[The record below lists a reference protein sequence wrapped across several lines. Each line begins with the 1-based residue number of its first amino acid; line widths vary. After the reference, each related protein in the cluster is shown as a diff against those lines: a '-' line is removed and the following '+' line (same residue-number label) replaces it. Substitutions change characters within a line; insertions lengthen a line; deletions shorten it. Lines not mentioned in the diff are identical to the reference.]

1 MPAFRYP
8 REDLTVM
15 ANESHAPKTA
25 MIVAR
30 RIVRDIDR
38 LSLRQGDKLPPERV
52 MLEEYQVGRGTLR
65 ESLRFLE
72 LQGIISLK
80 PGPGGGPVVEQPQ
93 ASSLATS
100 LMLLLQFTDAQY
112 RVVAEARV
120 ALEPMMARLAA
131 DRMTPESLAEL
142 SETVKAMEAGLDDQT
157 MFLEANKR
165 FHDIIAWSSENA
177 LFGYLVD
184 AFADIL
190 DGTMLGIDYPAHR
203 RAAILRAHRSI
214 LDAMERKDSNA
225 AEETMAK
232 HIGEYMR
239 YAERKFPEVLTRRV
253 VWNF

>member
-1 MPAFRYP
+1 
-8 REDLTVM
+8 M
-15 ANESHAPKTA
+15 ANKSHAPKTA

-80 PGPGGGPVVEQPQ
+80 PGPGGGPVVEQPE

-100 LMLLLQFTDAQY
+100 LMLLLQFSDAQY

-131 DRMTPESLAEL
+131 ERMTPESLAEL
-142 SETVKAMEAGLDDQT
+142 QPGSLKHARCRGTNATV
-157 MFLEANKR
+157 R
-165 FHDIIAWSSENA
+165 FGS
-177 LFGYLVD
+177 LFQWD
-184 AFADIL
+184 FFAAQVSRL
-190 DGTMLGIDYPAHR
+190 PLH
-203 RAAILRAHRSI
+203 
-214 LDAMERKDSNA
+214 
-225 AEETMAK
+225 
-232 HIGEYMR
+232 
-239 YAERKFPEVLTRRV
+239 
-253 VWNF
+253 

>member
-1 MPAFRYP
+1 
-8 REDLTVM
+8 M

-100 LMLLLQFTDAQY
+100 LMLLLQFSDAQY

-131 DRMTPESLAEL
+131 ERMTPESLAEL

-157 MFLEANKR
+157 TFLEENKR

-190 DGTMLGIDYPAHR
+190 DGTTLGIDYPAHR
-203 RAAILRAHRSI
+203 RTAILRAHRGI
-214 LDAMERKDSNA
+214 LDALEDRDPVA
-225 AEETMAK
+225 AEEA
-232 HIGEYMR
+232 MR
-239 YAERKFPEVLTRRV
+239 LHLDEANTYWRRRFGDLISRPV
-253 VWNF
+253 RWNP